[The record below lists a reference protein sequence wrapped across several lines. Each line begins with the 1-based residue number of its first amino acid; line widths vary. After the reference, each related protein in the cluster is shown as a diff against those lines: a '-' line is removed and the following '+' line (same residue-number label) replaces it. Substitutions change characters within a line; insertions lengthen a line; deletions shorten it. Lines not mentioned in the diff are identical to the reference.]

1 MTQVHFTMTTEDIQ
15 SLIQQSVE
23 NDVSKKILTMVF
35 NQLMEQE
42 RSDYINASD
51 YERSEERVS
60 YRNGYYE
67 RDFTTRVGT
76 LELRVP
82 RTRDGK
88 FSPSVFERY
97 QRNEKALL
105 AAMLE
110 MYISGVSTR
119 KVTKIVEELCGKK
132 ISKSFVSTLTKDLD
146 EIVAKWQHSSLNNE
160 CYPYLMVDVIYLK
173 VREEERVISKSCHIA
188 IGFSQE
194 GGRKVLGFLI
204 QNGESEES
212 WSHFFEY
219 LKARNLQG
227 VQMITSDAHKGLVA
241 SIKKSFTNVSWQ
253 RCQVHFLRNIFA
265 SIPKKDSVA
274 FREQIKALF
283 KFTDIDIARKTKA
296 KITET
301 YIDDRK
307 YKTACTILDEGFEDA
322 FQYITS
328 GGRNSRLRST
338 NLLERLNEE
347 LRRRERIIRIF
358 PNVSSANR
366 LIGALLIDQSEQWE
380 YAARNY
386 IKM

>member
-1 MTQVHFTMTTEDIQ
+1 MTQVHFTMTAEDIQ

-132 ISKSFVSTLTKDLD
+132 ISKSLVSTLTKDLD
-146 EIVAKWQHSSLNNE
+146 EIVAKWQHSSLNN
-160 CYPYLMVDVIYLK
+160 
-173 VREEERVISKSCHIA
+173 
-188 IGFSQE
+188 
-194 GGRKVLGFLI
+194 
-204 QNGESEES
+204 
-212 WSHFFEY
+212 
-219 LKARNLQG
+219 
-227 VQMITSDAHKGLVA
+227 
-241 SIKKSFTNVSWQ
+241 
-253 RCQVHFLRNIFA
+253 
-265 SIPKKDSVA
+265 
-274 FREQIKALF
+274 
-283 KFTDIDIARKTKA
+283 
-296 KITET
+296 
-301 YIDDRK
+301 
-307 YKTACTILDEGFEDA
+307 
-322 FQYITS
+322 
-328 GGRNSRLRST
+328 
-338 NLLERLNEE
+338 
-347 LRRRERIIRIF
+347 
-358 PNVSSANR
+358 
-366 LIGALLIDQSEQWE
+366 
-380 YAARNY
+380 
-386 IKM
+386 